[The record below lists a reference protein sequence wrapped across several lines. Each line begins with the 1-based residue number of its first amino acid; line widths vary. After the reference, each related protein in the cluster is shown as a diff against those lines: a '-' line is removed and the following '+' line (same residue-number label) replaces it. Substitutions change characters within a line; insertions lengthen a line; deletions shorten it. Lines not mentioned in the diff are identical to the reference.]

1 MEKIIEK
8 VAPMS
13 TPPCDKRYLIGTL
26 LIFKGVGSMFIGIF
40 QNRFYYLLSTNKQRY
55 FID

>member
-13 TPPCDKRYLIGTL
+13 SPPCNKRHLIGTL
-26 LIFKGVGSMFIGIF
+26 LIFKGVGSVIVGIF
-40 QNRFYYLLSTNKQRY
+40 QNRFYYLLSANKQRY
-55 FID
+55 FFD